1 MSGTDMTAQFCLF
14 DKRWRDREERWVRPS
29 RPIFDPAGFGVE
41 AMPGRREACARTFVE
56 RHHYSG
62 TYPAS
67 RLAVGLFRKDGP
79 CAETRLV
86 GVSVFSVGMPGAV
99 VKHTGLPAAE
109 AVECGRFVCL
119 PEVAYNGET
128 WFQARA
134 FQALRAEKPEVRSVV
149 SYADPVER
157 RTAEGQLCKPA
168 HAGTIYRAGNA
179 VYVGRST
186 RRRIYLD
193 RSGRIISERAI
204 CKVRAQDQ
212 GAAYSERLIVAAG
225 AEPRRFGEDPRAW
238 LDRVLVEPT
247 FRVLRHPGNLT
258 YVFGLD
264 RAARVMAQAKA
275 QPLPDRRAA

>member
-1 MSGTDMTAQFCLF
+1 MNAQPTLF
-14 DKRWRDREERWVRPS
+14 DKRWRDREERWVRPN
-29 RPIFDPAGFGVE
+29 RPVFEPSGFGVE
-41 AMPGRREACARTFVE
+41 AMPGRREATARAFVE

-86 GVSVFSVGMPGAV
+86 GVSVFSVGMPGAIA
-99 VKHTGLPAAE
+99 KHTGLNVRE
-109 AVECGRFVCL
+109 GVECGRFVCL

-134 FQALRAEKPEVRSVV
+134 FDALRAEKPEVRSVV
-149 SYADPVER
+149 SYADPLER

-179 VYVGRST
+179 VYVGRARGGPVYLT
-186 RRRIYLD
+186 RDGKTINRRTITKIQAGD
-193 RSGRIISERAI
+193 
-204 CKVRAQDQ
+204 V
-212 GAAYSERLIVAAG
+212 GAAGGERLLVAAG

-264 RAARVMAQAKA
+264 RQAKQIAAGRA
-275 QPLPDRRAA
+275 QPLPERRAA